1 MSSLGQ
7 TFDATAVEPLGTY
20 EVLPPGKYLVQIVAS
35 EMRVTKDG
43 RGQYLY
49 LELDVLEGK
58 YTGRKLFDRLN
69 LVNANPDTV
78 QIAQR
83 TLSSI
88 CRAVGKMQVSNSE
101 QLHLVPMIA
110 DVRVRPPNG
119 QYGESN
125 SMRYLP
131 VSAPTTPSVA
141 PAPAVGPKVATAAA
155 SAPTAPVGGLPWK
168 RQA

>member
-49 LELDVLEGK
+49 LELDVLEGN

-125 SMRYLP
+125 SIRYLP
-131 VSAPTTPSVA
+131 VSAPTAPNVA
-141 PAPAVGPKVATAAA
+141 PATAAGPKVAPAAA
-155 SAPTAPVGGLPWK
+155 PAPTAPVGGLPWK